1 MLESHV
7 PFLNDTEK
15 ISAFF
20 NAEYNIILKC
30 KEGKCNGWFSV
41 KLKSYSRTPRI
52 IKIKCNKLIY
62 DRDIYRQRP
71 NFPYQSYQLAEYEVQ
86 PNYYGIKSIYYE
98 KDKGWF
104 QRLELNIWNK

>member
-1 MLESHV
+1 MIESHV

-41 KLKSYSRTPRI
+41 KLKSYSRTPRV
-52 IKIKCNKLIY
+52 IKIKCTKLIY
-62 DRDIYRQRP
+62 DRDIYSQRA
-71 NFPYQSYQLAEYEVQ
+71 NSPYQSYQLAEYEVQ